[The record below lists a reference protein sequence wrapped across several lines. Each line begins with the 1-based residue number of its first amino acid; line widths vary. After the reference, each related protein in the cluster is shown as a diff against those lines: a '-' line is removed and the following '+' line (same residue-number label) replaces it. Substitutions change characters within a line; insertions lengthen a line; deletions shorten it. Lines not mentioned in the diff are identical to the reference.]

1 MEIFNAVITVS
12 NFIPEI
18 IERVH
23 SQAFV
28 THFDE

>member
-1 MEIFNAVITVS
+1 MEIFNAMITVS
-12 NFIPEI
+12 NFVSEI

-28 THFDE
+28 THFDK